1 MTEAALDYEVISLG
15 IDQGIANVG
24 FGLTALDQEGNEV
37 ILHSG
42 VFRTTNK
49 HSEEK
54 RIQLIYEFIN
64 ELIRSYNV
72 KVIGLEKLF
81 FNPAVK
87 TAEGKSRNKSAAI
100 MRTQMVTGVIFLSAS
115 MHSLPIADYT
125 PGTVKKYVAGHGRA
139 SKDDVIKYITKIA
152 KECGITL
159 KTDHEADAI
168 GISLTA
174 LHKYLEEKTEEGVEE
189 CVEKL

>member
-1 MTEAALDYEVISLG
+1 MSECESSAENIIALG

-24 FGLTALDQEGNEV
+24 FGLTQIGKDGQEE

-42 VFRTTNK
+42 VFVTTTK

-54 RIQLIYEFIN
+54 RICMIYEFIN
-64 ELIRSYNV
+64 TLIASYNV

-81 FNPAVK
+81 FNPVLK
-87 TAEGKSRNKSAAI
+87 GEKRNKSADI
-100 MRTQMVTGVIFLSAS
+100 LRTQKVTGVVFLSAAQ
-115 MHSLPIADYT
+115 HDLPISDFT

-139 SKDDVIKYITKIA
+139 SKDDVIKEIEKIA
-152 KECGITL
+152 KRCGFKL
-159 KTDHEADAI
+159 KTNHEADAI

-174 LHKYLEEKTEEGVEE
+174 LHKFLEEKEKEKGVEE
-189 CVEKL
+189 CVK

>member
-1 MTEAALDYEVISLG
+1 MTDSPLDYEVISLG

-24 FGLTALDQEGNEV
+24 FGLTTLDQEGEEI

-42 VFRTTNK
+42 VFTTTTK

-54 RIQLIYEFIN
+54 RLQLIYEFIN
-64 ELIRSYNV
+64 ELIGLYNV

-87 TAEGKSRNKSAAI
+87 TEKGKGRNKSAAI
-100 MRTQMVTGVIFLSAS
+100 MRTQMVSGIIFLSAS
-115 MHSLPIADYT
+115 VHELPIADYT

-139 SKDDVIKYITKIA
+139 SKDDVIKHITEIA
-152 KECGITL
+152 ERSGIKL
-159 KTDHEADAI
+159 KTNHEADAI

-174 LHKYLEEKTEEGVEE
+174 LHKYIEEKSKGVEE
-189 CVEKL
+189 CVK